1 MILYPTVR
9 EADGILYPNNLLNG
23 SHGYPSKDQFQ
34 IADRDGKKGKVVY
47 TLTGH
52 ARGEMIARFSGA
64 MLPYRTQHTLQVN
77 AGLHVLDM
85 HFVGLLA
92 HSCSP
97 NVLVDMQTFEIW
109 ALQEIEPDTALTM
122 DYASTEDELF
132 KQFRCSCGS
141 PVCRHWITGRKE
153 RVDGEG
159 LFHLRS
165 LMEVEAT

>member
-1 MILYPTVR
+1 MILYPTVH
-9 EADGILYPNNLLNG
+9 EEDGILYPNKLLEG
-23 SHGYPSKDQFQ
+23 GYDYPTKDQFQ
-34 IADRDGKKGKVVY
+34 IADRDGTKGKAVY
-47 TLTGH
+47 SVTGH
-52 ARGEMIARFSGA
+52 ARGELIARFNGA

-77 AGLHVLDM
+77 ATLHVLDM

-132 KQFRCSCGS
+132 TQFRCRCGS

-153 RVDGEG
+153 RVNGEG
-159 LFHLRS
+159 LFVLRS
-165 LMEVEAT
+165 MQEAVAT